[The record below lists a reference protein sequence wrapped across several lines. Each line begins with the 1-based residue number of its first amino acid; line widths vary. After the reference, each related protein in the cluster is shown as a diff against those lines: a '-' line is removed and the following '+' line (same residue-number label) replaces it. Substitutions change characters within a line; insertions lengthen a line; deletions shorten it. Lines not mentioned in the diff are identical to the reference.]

1 METIN
6 LSQPGFELGHIGINQ
21 KNAPQAEQTAQL
33 LAALFGFPMRDTPGS
48 IFVNEQFEVLKKPFL
63 GELGHISIR
72 TVDVEKAKAY
82 LEEKGVAFNESTAN
96 YGPDGKLNTIYL
108 QEEIGGFAFH
118 LARKA

>member
-6 LSQPGFELGHIGINQ
+6 VSQLGFEMGHIGINQ
-21 KNAPQAEQTAQL
+21 RDAPQAEQTARL
-33 LAALFGFPMRDTPGS
+33 LATLFGFPVRDTPGS

-96 YGPDGKLNTIYL
+96 YGPDGKLNIVYL
-108 QEEIGGFAFH
+108 QQEIGGFAFH